1 MVSKLKL
8 DQSEFLRALNQG
20 HEIEVCFCEKWYFF
34 FANKREKKTTYLFS
48 EIPNHKANRELIFDS
63 ELELMK
69 MKIQKYTLDK
79 VLDNLEDYTIY

>member
-1 MVSKLKL
+1 M

-34 FANKREKKTTYLFS
+34 CVNKRKKKKTYLFS
-48 EIPNHKANRELIFDS
+48 EIFNHKANRELIFDS

-69 MKIQKYTLDK
+69 MKIQNYTLDK
-79 VLDNLEDYTIY
+79 VLDHLEDYTIY